1 MYLSPESEINI
12 FSKVNCKIMEVKKR
26 RKREKYKRFIMS
38 LISMV
43 LVGFLV
49 GSYAFIW
56 QKYYN
61 VWLASDRIQAAYFGW
76 KGNLL
81 IFVIYAILIFL
92 FSRIYNGFRIG
103 LLRVSDI
110 IYSQSLSVLFI
121 NFITYLQICLLER
134 DIARP
139 GPIIGKTAADIIFII
154 IWALIGN
161 RIYFKLYAARKMI
174 IIYGSRQAV
183 PLVKKMSQRDDQF
196 MICRAV
202 KCDEDPDVIAALI
215 SEYDS
220 VIICDVPSEKKN
232 DILKL
237 CFANSKR
244 VYITPK
250 LSDIIIRGAE
260 QIHLF
265 DTPLL
270 VCRNSGLSAESA
282 IIKRIFD
289 FTLALIGLI
298 PALPIMLVT
307 AVCIKLCDGGPV
319 FYTQDRLTIGGRIFK
334 VYKFRSMVVDAEK
347 DGKARLA
354 EENDSR
360 ITPVGKVIR
369 MLRIDELPQIFN
381 ILKGDMSIVG
391 PRPERPEIAAENEKT
406 MPEFRY
412 RLKVKAGL
420 TGYAQVLG
428 KYNTTPYDK
437 LRLDLMYIEQYS
449 FLLDLKLILMTI
461 KILFL
466 PESTEGVKETD
477 TGTAEDSRSAE
488 TSKL

>member
-1 MYLSPESEINI
+1 MGVISS
-12 FSKVNCKIMEVKKR
+12 V
-26 RKREKYKRFIMS
+26 
-38 LISMV
+38 LI
-43 LVGFLV
+43 LFLLA
-49 GSYAFIW
+49 SYAYVWITR
-56 QKYYN
+56 YN
-61 VWLASDRIQAAYFGW
+61 VVLDSSRIQADHFGW

-81 IFVIYAILIFL
+81 IFSVYLVLIFL

-110 IYSQSLSVLFI
+110 IYSQCLSMVFI
-121 NFITYLQICLLER
+121 NGITYIQISLIER
-134 DIARP
+134 TLAEPAPMALVTVIDMV
-139 GPIIGKTAADIIFII
+139 FIVF
-154 IWALIGN
+154 WAYWGN
-161 RIYFKLYAARKMI
+161 RIYSRLYAPKKMI
-174 IIYGSRQAV
+174 VIYGSKQAV
-183 PLVKKMSQRDDQF
+183 GLVEKMSRREDRF

-202 KCDEDPDVIAALI
+202 SCTEDMHVIAELI
-215 SEYDS
+215 SAFDA

-237 CFANSKR
+237 CFAHSKR
-244 VYITPK
+244 AYITPK

-270 VCRNSGLSAESA
+270 VCRNTGLSAEA
-282 IIKRIFD
+282 LIIKRAFD
-289 FTLALIGLI
+289 LALGIIGFI
-298 PALPIMLVT
+298 IASPIMLVT
-307 AVCIKLCDGGPV
+307 AVCIKLYDGGSV
-319 FYTQDRLTIGGRIFK
+319 LYTQNRLTKDGKVFK
-334 VYKFRSMVVDAEK
+334 VYKFRSMVTDAEK

-354 EENDSR
+354 EENDDR
-360 ITPVGKVIR
+360 ITPVGRFIRKV
-369 MLRIDELPQIFN
+369 RIDELPQIIN
-381 ILKGDMSIVG
+381 IIKGDMSIVG
-391 PRPERPEIAAENEKT
+391 PRPERPELAAENERV

-461 KILFL
+461 KILFI
-466 PESTEGVKETD
+466 PESTEGVKTENKK
-477 TGTAEDSRSAE
+477 ESEEIS
-488 TSKL
+488 SVL

>member
-1 MYLSPESEINI
+1 
-12 FSKVNCKIMEVKKR
+12 MEVK
-26 RKREKYKRFIMS
+26 KREKYKRFIMAA
-38 LISMV
+38 ISMV
-43 LVGFLV
+43 LVAFLV
-49 GSYAFIW
+49 GTYAFVW
-56 QKYYN
+56 QKFYN

-76 KGNLL
+76 KGNAVV
-81 IFVIYAILIFL
+81 FGIYIILIFL

-110 IYSQSLSVLFI
+110 IYSQSLSIVFI
-121 NFITYLQICLLER
+121 NIITYLQICLLER
-134 DIARP
+134 DIARIAP
-139 GPIIGKTAADIIFII
+139 MAVKTVVDVVIITV
-154 IWALIGN
+154 WALAGN
-161 RIYFKLYAARKMI
+161 RIYSKLYAARKMI
-174 IIYGSRQAV
+174 IIFGSRQAV
-183 PLVKKMSQRDDQF
+183 PLIEKMSRRDDRF
-196 MICRAV
+196 MICCAV
-202 KCDEDPDVIAALI
+202 SCDEEMDVISEMIA
-215 SEYDS
+215 EYDS

-237 CFANSKR
+237 CFAHSKR

-282 IIKRIFD
+282 IIKRVFD
-289 FTLALIGLI
+289 LVLAVIGFI
-298 PALPIMLVT
+298 ITLPIMLVT
-307 AVCIKLCDGGPV
+307 ALCIKLYDGGPV
-319 FYTQDRLTIGGRIFK
+319 FYTQERLTIGGKIFK
-334 VYKFRSMVVDAEK
+334 VYKFRSMITDAEK

-354 EENDSR
+354 GENDDR

-369 MLRIDELPQIFN
+369 MLRIDELPQILN

-391 PRPERPEIAAENEKT
+391 PRPERPELAEENEKT

-461 KILFL
+461 KILFI
-466 PESTEGVKETD
+466 PESTEGVKDE
-477 TGTAEDSRSAE
+477 GSV
-488 TSKL
+488 